1 MFPDGFFA
9 HYVEIGLTHYLV
21 VAAVLFCTG
30 LFTMMTK
37 RNAIGILIGVE
48 LVLNSASVNLVA
60 FDRYLGPGR
69 IDGQI
74 MALFIIVLAAAEAA
88 SRWESA
94 STFIRISRRW
104 TSIRLRSYKARVG
117 ITNY

>member
-1 MFPDGFFA
+1 MA
-9 HYVEIGLTHYLV
+9 IGLTHYLV
-21 VAAVLFCTG
+21 VAVVLFAGG

-48 LVLNSASVNLVA
+48 LVLNSANVNLIA

-74 MALFIIVLAAAEAA
+74 TSLFVIVLAAAEAA
-88 SRWESA
+88 LA
-94 STFIRISRRW
+94 
-104 TSIRLRSYKARVG
+104 VG
-117 ITNY
+117 ICINVYKNMNTVDVDSAANLKG

>member
-1 MFPDGFFA
+1 M
-9 HYVEIGLTHYLV
+9 VTIGLTHYLF
-21 VAAVLFCTG
+21 VAAVLFTGG

-69 IDGQI
+69 LDGQI
-74 MALFIIVLAAAEAA
+74 TAIFIIVLAAAEAA
-88 SRWESA
+88 LA
-94 STFIRISRRW
+94 
-104 TSIRLRSYKARVG
+104 VG
-117 ITNY
+117 ICINLYKNLATVDVDRANALQG